1 MIILVLQTLL
11 EIVKGMGW
19 IHAVIRLLA
28 PILRVFG
35 LRERP
40 GIPWLTGVVFGL
52 IYGSAVIVEEIREG
66 RLTKEETEKLHLSI
80 GINHSFIEDPII
92 LMALGIS
99 FFWAWVPRVLA
110 AILSVHLL
118 NLWQRYGRKQVLGA

>member
-52 IYGSAVIVEEIREG
+52 MLGGDRG
-66 RLTKEETEKLHLSI
+66 RDS
-80 GINHSFIEDPII
+80 
-92 LMALGIS
+92 
-99 FFWAWVPRVLA
+99 
-110 AILSVHLL
+110 
-118 NLWQRYGRKQVLGA
+118 